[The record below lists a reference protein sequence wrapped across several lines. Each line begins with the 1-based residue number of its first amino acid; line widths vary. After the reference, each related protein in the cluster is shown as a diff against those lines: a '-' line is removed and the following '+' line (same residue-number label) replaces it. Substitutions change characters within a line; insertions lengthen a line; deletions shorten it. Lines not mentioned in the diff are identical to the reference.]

1 MNITDYMQKHHM
13 VQKGDLVLAAVSGGV
28 DSVCMLLLLKEAA
41 QEMGYTLAAV
51 HVEHGIRGEESL
63 EDMRF
68 VQELCEELGVPLRV
82 CHAAVPEYAAAKG
95 MGLEEAARELRYQI
109 FDQVAAE
116 ALAQGWQGGACTHRS
131 IAQIRLALAH
141 HMQDQAETVLFHLV
155 RGSGARGLA
164 GMQPVRKTPAGYSLI
179 RPMLSLQRTQIEQI
193 LKERGQA
200 YRIDATNQDVS
211 YARNR
216 LRICVMPELEQI
228 NAQAAAHIAQ
238 AAEHIGKQQ
247 DYIWQEAAQQLK
259 AISRYE
265 RGVLEISIPQLKQ
278 LHGVIQRELLW
289 QALTAAAGREKDIGS
304 VHVDRLLALAD
315 MTSGSRISL
324 PYRITAVREF
334 DRIALYCAEDAS
346 VSTAGRTRYA
356 QEQVSQDQ
364 ESVPY
369 DQDLVSQDQEP
380 VQPINIGS
388 DALEQLH
395 QTGGRLTIALDEDEI
410 LHLSVCRVEEAAE
423 RTAGMLSN
431 LEFASEK
438 CKKTCTKCLDYD
450 KIKEGFSIRRRQ
462 PGDTLLM
469 ADGHHKKLKQYLIE
483 ERIPAGRRQQLW
495 LLAREHQVLWAVGG
509 RESAD
514 CRMTEHTEYAVCMV
528 YERKD
533 GPGRPTQDRCKE
545 PKEF

>member
-13 VQKGDLVLAAVSGGV
+13 VQKGDLVLAAVSGGA

-116 ALAQGWQGGACTHRS
+116 ALAQGWQAEACTHWS
-131 IAQIRLALAH
+131 IAQVRLALAH

-164 GMQPVRKTPAGYSLI
+164 GMQPVRKAPAGYSLI
-179 RPMLSLQRTQIEQI
+179 RPMLSLRRTQIEQI

-200 YRIDATNQDVS
+200 YRTDATNQDVS

-247 DYIWQEAAQQLK
+247 DYICQEAAQQLK

-289 QALTAAAGREKDIGS
+289 QALTAAAGREKDIGFA
-304 VHVDRLLALAD
+304 HVDRLLALAD

-324 PYRITAVREF
+324 PYRIAAVREF

-346 VSTAGRTRYA
+346 VSTADRTRYA
-356 QEQVSQDQ
+356 QE
-364 ESVPY
+364 PAK
-369 DQDLVSQDQEP
+369 P
-380 VQPINIGS
+380 FNIGS
-388 DALEQLH
+388 DALEQLR
-395 QTGGRLTIALDEDEI
+395 QTGGHLNLALEADEI

-423 RTAGMLSN
+423 RTAWMLSN

-495 LLAREHQVLWAVGG
+495 LLARKHQVLWVVGG

-528 YERKD
+528 YERRD
-533 GPGRPTQDRCKE
+533 GPGRPAQDRCKE
-545 PKEF
+545 LKEF